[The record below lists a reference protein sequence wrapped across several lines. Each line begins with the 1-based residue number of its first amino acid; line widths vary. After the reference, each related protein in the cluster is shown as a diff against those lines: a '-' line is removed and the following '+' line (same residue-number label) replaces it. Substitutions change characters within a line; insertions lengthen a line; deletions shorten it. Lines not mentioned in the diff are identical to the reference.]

1 MSLILL
7 IDGYNIVA
15 PVAAPGRRPD
25 PAWLHRERQRLLDR
39 LASHLDD
46 ALRSRCCVVFDSSR
60 RSGDLPDRFDFR
72 SIDVRFATDHPEAD
86 DLLEE
91 LIAAH
96 SAPKRLAV
104 VSSDHRVQSAANRRG
119 ATAFDAQPWL
129 DDLLAGRLRLA
140 PAAIPVSPPP
150 PGECDDTAGD
160 EKPDGAIR
168 NDDVRGWM
176 EAFGFDPPAS

>member
-1 MSLILL
+1 MSLLLL
-7 IDGYNIVA
+7 IDGYNLVA

-39 LASHLDD
+39 LASHLD
-46 ALRSRCCVVFDSSR
+46 APLRSRSCVVFDSSR
-60 RSGDLPDRFDFR
+60 RPDDLPDRFDFR
-72 SIDVRFATDHPEAD
+72 SIDVRFAIDHPEAD

-96 SAPKRLAV
+96 SAPKQLSV
-104 VSSDHRVQSAANRRG
+104 VSSDHRVQSAASRRG
-119 ATAFDAQPWL
+119 ATAFDSQPWL

-140 PAAIPVSPPP
+140 PAAPPP
-150 PGECDDTAGD
+150 PDQRGDGAGD
-160 EKPDGAIR
+160 EKPDGVLES
-168 NDDVRGWM
+168 DDLREWM